1 MIHSLMAIILKML
14 EHFEYVDSKWY
25 HISNMMESS
34 LRAHEFSLSNPVVHG
49 VLISSFV
56 LMANIV

>member
-1 MIHSLMAIILKML
+1 MIQSLIVTILKML
-14 EHFEYVDSKWY
+14 EHFEHVDSKWY

-34 LRAHEFSLSNPVVHG
+34 LRAHAFSLSNPVVHG
-49 VLISSFV
+49 VLISSAV